1 VVDGDAVCT
10 PIDPG
15 TGSGPF
21 CGGIAAIQCPGAGSC
36 IDDPSDDC
44 DPANGGADCGGV
56 CECNALALCIEGS
69 VFDESPDVC
78 ACVPAEPGPEP
89 GSGPFC
95 GGIAGIPCPG
105 AGSCVDDPADDCDPE
120 NGGADCGG
128 VCECNAL
135 ALCIEGS
142 VFDESPDVCAC
153 VPAEPE
159 LDPCAAVRCAAGTHC
174 EVVGEGAICAPDEP
188 VDPCAAVLCGPGKHC
203 VARGEK
209 ARCVPARRGHDCRR
223 DD

>member
-1 VVDGDAVCT
+1 MVGCSAEAPEPAGDEGTSTLNEALRAPDPPRPGGTPTNPCAAVLCAPNTTCEVVDGDAVCT

-44 DPANGGADCGGV
+44 DPA
-56 CECNALALCIEGS
+56 
-69 VFDESPDVC
+69 
-78 ACVPAEPGPEP
+78 
-89 GSGPFC
+89 
-95 GGIAGIPCPG
+95 
-105 AGSCVDDPADDCDPE
+105 